1 MITQAIGQKDI
12 IKGLSPV
19 DFHEFLFVM
28 ESHTKV
34 RVNNFKI
41 SKTLNPYEFIDFSN
55 AIRTTNEHGII
66 KFIKLKTDN
75 ENTRLKMMIN
85 GVFYDMTPASLFIDN
100 VVSPRNNDFWLPKY
114 HELNNSFE
122 ILYDT
127 TTIYS
132 SHLNLAISNIS
143 PTTPAN
149 FTIEMLRMV
158 KL

>member
-1 MITQAIGQKDI
+1 MITPAIRGQEA
-12 IKGLSPV
+12 IKKLSPV

-34 RVNNFKI
+34 RVDNFKF
-41 SKTLNPYEFIDFSN
+41 SKLLNPREFIDLSN
-55 AIRTTNEHGII
+55 AIRTTNENGII

-85 GVFYDMTPASLFIDN
+85 GVFYDVTPASLFMDN
-100 VVSPRNNDFWLPKY
+100 VISPRNNDFWLSKY

-132 SHLNLAISNIS
+132 NHLNLAILNIS
-143 PTTPAN
+143 PTDPAN
-149 FTIEMLRMV
+149 FTIEMLRMI